1 MKEKLIHGFTFS
13 LVGGIQ
19 MRNIENVE
27 DKKIC
32 EIVNKITD
40 GYFLSTVE
48 ELDRLYE
55 EDTKDGNILFLD
67 TLIGLE
73 PTLKKEIQ
81 KGHISENEMDRF
93 IEFYGSIIN
102 DKSI

>member
-1 MKEKLIHGFTFS
+1 
-13 LVGGIQ
+13 
-19 MRNIENVE
+19 MRNIENVK